1 MQLDDERVRLSVPGI
16 GVVVRSGNAPL
27 SAVDPIRRVT
37 GEMSNERV
45 LWGFETMEEIIS
57 DSLAARRFAMILL
70 GAFATVALLLA
81 SLGIYGVISH
91 IVGQRTHEIGIRMAL
106 GAQRQDVLRLV
117 VRQGIALTVASIWLG
132 MVGALGLTRFLANLL
147 YGVRPT
153 DPLTFMAVSVLLAG
167 IALLASYIP
176 ARRATKVD
184 PVVALRYE

>member
-57 DSLAARRFAMILL
+57 DSLAARRFAMTLL

-117 VRQGIALTVASIWLG
+117 VGQGIALTVAGIWLG